1 MLRMSVAGERS
12 EADKAKP
19 VVKDAGAVV
28 LGSLGIGVTV
38 ADAVKVA
45 GSRAVAD
52 QVVLEPAAGDDV
64 LEVTL
69 EGGVRLYLP
78 AEQAPELLAA
88 PPGRAAVVP
97 GTIPLASS
105 LAVGDGSR
113 GVGDWAIEGLRLIG
127 VDLAGR
133 TAAAVAAGI
142 DAHQVPKPGL
152 YRWRGQALAPVEER
166 LPEGTEPWLLF
177 LHGTFSNTLGSFGAL
192 AAQSAQWRRLEAA
205 YRDRILALDHHT
217 LSRSPIEN
225 AEEVLARL
233 PEGAELHLVGYSRG
247 GLIGELLCRG
257 RLEGRALPF
266 DETELGLFA
275 GADRIEQRAA
285 LERLGTSL
293 IALRPGIER
302 YVRVA
307 CPARGTTL
315 ASDRLDRWLNFV
327 LNAVGLGIGAVASP
341 LAGEIY
347 DLVTAFLLAVIKE
360 RADAST
366 IPGLEAM
373 IPGAPLVRLLNRPG
387 VTAATDLAVLEGDI
401 EGAGIL
407 GRLKVLATDLFFR
420 EDHDLVVNT
429 SAMDGGMARNPPARA
444 SFTQG
449 PEVSHFAY
457 FSNPRTA
464 ERVVEGLLRAD
475 DQDGGFKPI
484 PAEEVG
490 VVTAPAKRGGEKR
503 PVVFVLPGITGTVL
517 GCIDKGRERR
527 IWVDLPQLAFGG
539 LRRLAI
545 DQPDIIAKE
554 PLSLYYGELC
564 GFLGGTHDVRPWGYD
579 WRRSILDNAKAF
591 ATVLG
596 NALAATDQP
605 VRIVAHS
612 MGGLVARSAFLD
624 AKLWQRFQERAGSRL
639 IQLGTPNGGSWSIPY
654 MLMGRDTLM
663 GYLATLDFTMSR
675 REQQQVVVRFPG
687 ALQMLPHAETPLFDP
702 ARWAALA
709 QLDPGDEDWAAPR
722 ADDLAIAARFRDAF
736 AKAPCD
742 PERLLYVAGHAP
754 TMVGIEEDPAAPA
767 GQRIRFRTTTEGDG
781 QVPWS
786 TGIPPGIRAWYTDA
800 VHGDLA
806 RHEPAFPAI
815 LDLLETGTT
824 RRLPTTPPAAAR
836 GRGVPAAKV
845 RDTVPMFPDAEDLLL
860 AGMGGSTQARA
871 AGRGHPDQDQGG
883 PRPSGVRQASGAWS
897 ATMPATRSTVR
908 SGSSTRRWVAGWPSG
923 KQLGL
928 YPGALGT
935 NTVALDRRT
944 RPSGAIVVGLGDHAE
959 LAPGTLSE
967 TLAARA
973 AGLCGRGR
981 RRPARARARGEGAA
995 ARCHRAAGRLRRRRP
1010 ADPELR
1016 RGAAARGAGGP
1027 AARSA
1032 TTALS
1037 ELESAGTGGGPR
1049 HPGLARARPRAAGH
1063 RVPRAGSSS
1072 TGGQGHAAG
1081 GRRNVGGDDD
1091 PTWWQPIQ
1099 ITMEEVGGERVM
1111 RYVTTAGR
1119 ARAEASL
1126 VPGNTGFV
1134 ERFVAQATAQRRAGR
1149 PSRCGRARA
1158 VRAALAR
1165 ADQGDQPRGPQPAPG
1180 RRRER
1185 RPSRGSCWTTG
1196 GHGPDT
1202 PASAGGER
1210 PSPPAVRAR
1219 PRPPARAD
1227 ASSAR
1232 RWHVR
1237 RAAAGPGG
1245 GRSARRAEAG
1255 LRAAARCRGGGAA
1268 RSPSG
1273 SSAAGYDGDAA
1284 DRRRGRRRAGGR
1296 GAVRAG
1302 LDHRPHR
1309 GPRRGRLR
1317 AFARGRQAAQ
1327 GDRHRA
1333 RRRAVP
1339 RPGDPRPAGRACPLL
1354 VFVNCCHVG
1363 QRRSGS
1369 RGRARG
1375 PARRR
1380 PEPRRQRRR
1389 AAGPH
1394 GRARRRR
1401 RRLGGRRQQRV
1412 AGSPDDFYDAM
1423 LGGQDVRRCR
1433 ARTRGRLIYRE
1444 GGQDTTWG
1452 AYQCYGEPDWRL
1464 VGDGGRGEADQRRAW
1479 FASVGEAVAAAEQIR
1494 EAAQVGLDRD
1504 HAACAASSTRAEPG
1518 PPAQSI
1524 SRKARAAGG
1533 PGRGL
1538 WRARLRSRRRCGT
1551 TRRRAPPSAPWCLL
1565 RALEQLAN
1573 LKVRLAVR
1581 ELGANPEA
1589 AEIDRAA
1596 RRDPRRH
1603 CGHRSGGRARRHV
1616 GRALRAA
1623 GRLPQA
1629 AGIDSARRHA
1639 RGRAQGQDGA
1649 YTAAD
1654 RQAEQSGR
1662 PAYYPRLMASRSARR
1677 HQQAGG
1683 RLSAAARKHLLE
1695 VGTGI
1700 GGGAAGTGDLWAE
1713 LALGDARCCA
1723 RSPTVGSRRRRS
1735 AS

>member
-19 VVKDAGAVV
+19 VVKDAGAAV

-233 PEGAELHLVGYSRG
+233 PEGAGLHLVGYSRG

-257 RLEGRALPF
+257 RLEGRTLPF
-266 DETELGLFA
+266 DETELGLFT

-341 LAGEIY
+341 LAGEMY

-457 FSNPRTA
+457 FSNPKTA

-596 NALAATDQP
+596 NALTATDQP

-687 ALQMLPHAETPLFDP
+687 ALQMLPHAEAPLFDP

-709 QLDPGDEDWAAPR
+709 QLDPSGDWGAPR

-767 GQRIRFRTTTEGDG
+767 GQRIRFRTTMEGDG

-836 GRGVPAAKV
+836 GRGVPSLQGARHRA
-845 RDTVPMFPDAEDLLL
+845 DVPGCRGP
-860 AGMGGSTQARA
+860 A
-871 AGRGHPDQDQGG
+871 AGRDGRQHARHARPASQPKIRIRVVHGHLAFARHPVMVGHYAGDTINGAERELDQALGG
-883 PRPSGVRQASGAWS
+883 RLAKR
-897 ATMPATRSTVR
+897 
-908 SGSSTRRWVAGWPSG
+908 
-923 KQLGL
+923 KELGL

-935 NTVALDRRT
+935 NTVALDRQT
-944 RPSGAIVVGLGDHAE
+944 RPQGAIVVGLGDHAE

-967 TLAARA
+967 TLRRGLLAYAIEDDDARFA
-973 AGLCGRGR
+973 QGRS
-981 RRPARARARGEGAA
+981 GEG
-995 ARCHRAAGRLRRRRP
+995 RAAGRHRPAGRRRHRRP
-1010 ADPELR
+1010 AD
-1016 RGAAARGAGGP
+1016 
-1027 AARSA
+1027 
-1032 TTALS
+1032 
-1037 ELESAGTGGGPR
+1037 
-1049 HPGLARARPRAAGH
+1049 
-1063 RVPRAGSSS
+1063 
-1072 TGGQGHAAG
+1072 
-1081 GRRNVGGDDD
+1081 
-1091 PTWWQPIQ
+1091 
-1099 ITMEEVGGERVM
+1099 
-1111 RYVTTAGR
+1111 
-1119 ARAEASL
+1119 
-1126 VPGNTGFV
+1126 
-1134 ERFVAQATAQRRAGR
+1134 
-1149 PSRCGRARA
+1149 
-1158 VRAALAR
+1158 
-1165 ADQGDQPRGPQPAPG
+1165 
-1180 RRRER
+1180 
-1185 RPSRGSCWTTG
+1185 
-1196 GHGPDT
+1196 
-1202 PASAGGER
+1202 
-1210 PSPPAVRAR
+1210 
-1219 PRPPARAD
+1219 
-1227 ASSAR
+1227 
-1232 RWHVR
+1232 R
-1237 RAAAGPGG
+1237 RAASRRCCGRCWRPS
-1245 GRSARRAEAG
+1245 GRSA
-1255 LRAAARCRGGGAA
+1255 
-1268 RSPSG
+1268 P
-1273 SSAAGYDGDAA
+1273 
-1284 DRRRGRRRAGGR
+1284 
-1296 GAVRAG
+1296 
-1302 LDHRPHR
+1302 
-1309 GPRRGRLR
+1309 
-1317 AFARGRQAAQ
+1317 
-1327 GDRHRA
+1327 
-1333 RRRAVP
+1333 
-1339 RPGDPRPAGRACPLL
+1339 
-1354 VFVNCCHVG
+1354 
-1363 QRRSGS
+1363 
-1369 RGRARG
+1369 
-1375 PARRR
+1375 
-1380 PEPRRQRRR
+1380 
-1389 AAGPH
+1389 
-1394 GRARRRR
+1394 
-1401 RRLGGRRQQRV
+1401 
-1412 AGSPDDFYDAM
+1412 
-1423 LGGQDVRRCR
+1423 
-1433 ARTRGRLIYRE
+1433 
-1444 GGQDTTWG
+1444 
-1452 AYQCYGEPDWRL
+1452 
-1464 VGDGGRGEADQRRAW
+1464 
-1479 FASVGEAVAAAEQIR
+1479 
-1494 EAAQVGLDRD
+1494 
-1504 HAACAASSTRAEPG
+1504 
-1518 PPAQSI
+1518 
-1524 SRKARAAGG
+1524 
-1533 PGRGL
+1533 
-1538 WRARLRSRRRCGT
+1538 
-1551 TRRRAPPSAPWCLL
+1551 
-1565 RALEQLAN
+1565 
-1573 LKVRLAVR
+1573 
-1581 ELGANPEA
+1581 
-1589 AEIDRAA
+1589 
-1596 RRDPRRH
+1596 
-1603 CGHRSGGRARRHV
+1603 
-1616 GRALRAA
+1616 
-1623 GRLPQA
+1623 
-1629 AGIDSARRHA
+1629 
-1639 RGRAQGQDGA
+1639 
-1649 YTAAD
+1649 TA
-1654 RQAEQSGR
+1654 
-1662 PAYYPRLMASRSARR
+1662 
-1677 HQQAGG
+1677 
-1683 RLSAAARKHLLE
+1683 
-1695 VGTGI
+1695 
-1700 GGGAAGTGDLWAE
+1700 
-1713 LALGDARCCA
+1713 
-1723 RSPTVGSRRRRS
+1723 
-1735 AS
+1735 